1 MIFGFGVG
9 RSLLKFSVAAGG
21 CVPEGFLGSQK
32 MHHLWVGGTAGCFG
46 LPAEASF
53 LKNVTTGHSWA
64 LLVVGRELTL
74 YSREEHANSLL
85 YMGL

>member
-1 MIFGFGVG
+1 MISGYGVG
-9 RSLLKFSVAAGG
+9 RSLLKFCVAAGG

-53 LKNVTTGHSWA
+53 LKNVTAGHSWA

-74 YSREEHANSLL
+74 YS
-85 YMGL
+85 